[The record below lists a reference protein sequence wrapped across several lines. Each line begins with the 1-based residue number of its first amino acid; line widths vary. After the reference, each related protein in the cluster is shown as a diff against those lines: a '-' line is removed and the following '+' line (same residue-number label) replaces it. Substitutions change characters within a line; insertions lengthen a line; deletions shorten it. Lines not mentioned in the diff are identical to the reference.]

1 LHKDAAL
8 RYLSL
13 RKKAG
18 DDGTSMASL
27 GALRDPEYDKGE
39 LELLA
44 DALGL
49 LIDLGD
55 LNHVQTQGTRDA
67 IGNLHRIRD
76 TVVFPQLAKP
86 QLFLAFSDAADQEV
100 SIHPKFIGL
109 RSNEGSRVDKQLED
123 VPPRV

>member
-1 LHKDAAL
+1 
-8 RYLSL
+8 
-13 RKKAG
+13 
-18 DDGTSMASL
+18 MASL

-44 DALGL
+44 DALGV

-67 IGNLHRIRD
+67 IGNLRRIRD

-100 SIHPKFIGL
+100 SINPKFIGL